1 MVLQNI
7 PHDYIATI
15 PEKKPT
21 RVGVYRKDVVTG
33 TPIPSFIVIPPL
45 NANLDISTLA
55 RFDPKVHA
63 GIVMAPTTKPVP
75 DKYKDNFNWLKDRRE
90 DLSSDVTRQI
100 TRVGNQH
107 ACGCCWAFSSSD
119 AVSDVFVVSGKA
131 TTNPRCSVTY
141 ALSCYP
147 HCKDFGNPATCSG
160 DNTSQFPYSYQCN
173 GGAIAPLLQWI
184 EKNGISNLGCAS
196 FDWCTKSKGCTEG
209 RMDTT
214 ALNFTIPPCGCT
226 EKSANSSTSS
236 QRYFIST
243 PISKGLSSPK
253 PSNAEIQDHV
263 RTIKH
268 WIYNY
273 GTVVTGFFVYENLMT
288 GQFKHPQKNP
298 DGIYLEDVN
307 YHDMELFG
315 NQTNAFQGGHAVCVI
330 GWGIGPVANSLIADR
345 SLRNANGDMTM
356 VPYWIVRNSW
366 SEAWGEK
373 GLFKMGMYPFNKIAQ
388 FDKYV
393 SINTPQGR
401 GEAGGL
407 ILFTSNKIVS
417 SNPVARLLRLGT
429 SMVPSSDANAVNPM
443 GASMATTTAS
453 WMTALYVWIALIL
466 VVVLIVYLV
475 RMNMRR
481 KKK

>member
-21 RVGVYRKDVVTG
+21 RIGVYRKDVVTG
-33 TPIPSFIVIPPL
+33 APIPSFIVIPPL
-45 NANLDISTLA
+45 NANLDISTLP
-55 RFDPKVHA
+55 RFDPKVHG

-75 DKYKDNFNWLKDRRE
+75 EKYKDHFNWLKDARE
-90 DLSSDVTRQI
+90 DLPATLTKEI

-119 AVSDVFVVSGKA
+119 AVSDVFVVSGKS
-131 TTNPRCSVTY
+131 TKNPRCSVTY
-141 ALSCYP
+141 ALACYP
-147 HCKDFGNPATCSG
+147 SCKDFGNPATCSG
-160 DNTSQFPYSYQCN
+160 NTTSQFPYSYQCN

-184 EKNGISNLGCAS
+184 QKNGIANLSCAS

-209 RMDTT
+209 KMDTT

-226 EKSANSSTSS
+226 DKSASASSD
-236 QRYFIST
+236 RYFIST
-243 PISKGLSSPK
+243 PISKGLSTSSP
-253 PSNAEIQDHV
+253 SDADIQEHV

-273 GTVVTGFFVYENLMT
+273 GTAVTGFFVYENLMT

-345 SLRNANGDMTM
+345 RLRNPKGETTM
-356 VPYWIVRNSW
+356 VPYWVVRNSW

-373 GLFKMGMYPFNKIAQ
+373 GLFKMAMYPFNKIAQ

-393 SINTPQGR
+393 TINTPQGR

-407 ILFTSNKIVS
+407 ILFTAEKIVGT
-417 SNPVARLLRLGT
+417 NPISRLLQFVSGGGSGSDAKT
-429 SMVPSSDANAVNPM
+429 TPSSSSLKDE
-443 GASMATTTAS
+443 ASRTPGM
-453 WMTALYVWIALIL
+453 MVMYILLIILMIVL
-466 VVVLIVYLV
+466 VTVILKVTF
-475 RMNMRR
+475 RR
-481 KKK
+481 RR